1 MQVLNLGCWRWL
13 AVLRERIKGLL
24 GLLVLALVFSGGLG
38 SAITAH
44 ELTPTVIDFRVIENQ
59 LAMRIRMNLEAF
71 AAGIDLD
78 AVVNTDTAEQVDRYN
93 ALRALSVEALEPK
106 ARDFALAWLPRL
118 SVVAGTPLVLQL
130 EGVETET
137 VEDPELPRSTFLRVF
152 ADLPEG
158 ARSLTFQWPTGSGP
172 LVLRQN
178 DVEAPYTGYLLSGE
192 STPVIPIAGGA
203 QVTGLETFLDY
214 IPVGFDHILPKGLDH
229 ILFVLGLFFFSRHL
243 RPLVWQISA
252 FTLAHTITLGMAT
265 MGWVSVSPAI
275 VEPLIAASITFVA
288 VENIFVRRLH
298 AWRPVVIFCFGL
310 LHGLGFAS
318 VLGEF
323 GLPAEQLVPALLG
336 FNVGVELGQLAV
348 IAIAFGLVGFWFRN
362 HPKYRGRVAMPASA
376 TIALIG
382 AYWFVERVFL

>member
-1 MQVLNLGCWRWL
+1 MRKLGCG
-13 AVLRERIKGLL
+13 AI
-24 GLLVLALVFSGGLG
+24 LALVQLTLVVLLYSATVIGLR
-38 SAITAH
+38 AH
-44 ELTPTVIDFRVIENQ
+44 ELTPTVIDFRVVDGQI
-59 LAMRIRMNLEAF
+59 AMRIRMNLEAF
-71 AAGIDLD
+71 ASGMDLD
-78 AVVNTDTAEQVDRYN
+78 AVVNTDSAEEVDTYN
-93 ALRALSVEALEPK
+93 SLRLLSVQALEPK
-106 ARDFALAWLPRL
+106 ARDFAEDWLQTL
-118 SVVAGTPLVLQL
+118 SVTAGEPLVLQL
-130 EGVETET
+130 DGVETEA
-137 VEDPELPRSTFLRVF
+137 VADPQLPRPTHLMVF
-152 ADLPEG
+152 AELPEG
-158 ARSLTFQWPTGSGP
+158 ARQVTFTWPEGSGP

-192 STPVIPIAGGA
+192 TTPPIPLAGGA
-203 QVTGLETFLDY
+203 QQTGLEAFVSY

-229 ILFVLGLFFFSRHL
+229 ILFVLGLFFFSTRL

-265 MGWVSVSPAI
+265 MGWVRVDPAI

-298 AWRPVVIFCFGL
+298 PWRPVVIFCFGL

-323 GLPAEQLVPALLG
+323 GLPADQLLPALLG
-336 FNVGVELGQLAV
+336 FNVGVELGQLTV
-348 IAIAFGLVGFWFRN
+348 IALAFGLVGFWFGK

>member
-1 MQVLNLGCWRWL
+1 MLS
-13 AVLRERIKGLL
+13 
-24 GLLVLALVFSGGLG
+24 LLVLALGFSGGFGGLV
-38 SAITAH
+38 SAH
-44 ELTPTVIDFRVIENQ
+44 ELTPTVIDFRVVEDQ

-78 AVVNTDTAEQVDRYN
+78 AVVNTDTAEQVDSYN
-93 ALRALSVEALEPK
+93 ALRTLSVEALEPK
-106 ARDFALAWLPRL
+106 ARDFVQDWLPRL
-118 SVVAGTPLVLQL
+118 SVEAGTHLVLQL
-130 EGVETET
+130 DGVETEA
-137 VEDPELPRSTFLRVF
+137 VDDPELPRPTILRVF
-152 ADLPEG
+152 ADLPVG
-158 ARSLTFQWPTGSGP
+158 ARNLVFHWPTGFGP

-203 QVTGLETFLDY
+203 QVTGLEAFLSY

-275 VEPLIAASITFVA
+275 VEPLIAASITFVG
-288 VENIFVRRLH
+288 VENIFVRRLNP
-298 AWRPVVIFCFGL
+298 WRPVVIFCFGL

-323 GLPAEQLVPALLG
+323 GLPADQLVPALLG
-336 FNVGVELGQLAV
+336 FNVGVELGQLTV

>member
-1 MQVLNLGCWRWL
+1 MLS
-13 AVLRERIKGLL
+13 
-24 GLLVLALVFSGGLG
+24 LLVLALGLSGGLG
-38 SAITAH
+38 SAISAH
-44 ELTPTVIDFRVIENQ
+44 ELTPTVIDFRVVENQ

-78 AVVNTDTAEQVDRYN
+78 AVVNTDTAEQVDSYN

-118 SVVAGTPLVLQL
+118 SVVAGTPLILQL

-137 VEDPELPRSTFLRVF
+137 VEDPELPRPTFLRVF

-203 QVTGLETFLDY
+203 QVTGLEAFLDY

-252 FTLAHTITLGMAT
+252 FTLAHTITLGLAT

-298 AWRPVVIFCFGL
+298 PWRPVVIFCFGL

-336 FNVGVELGQLAV
+336 FNVGVELGQLTV

-382 AYWFVERVFL
+382 AYWCVERVFF